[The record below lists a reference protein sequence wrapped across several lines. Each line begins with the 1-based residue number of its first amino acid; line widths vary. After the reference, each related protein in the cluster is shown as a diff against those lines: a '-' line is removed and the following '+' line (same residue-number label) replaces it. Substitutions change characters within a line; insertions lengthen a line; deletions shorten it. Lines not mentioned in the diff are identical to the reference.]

1 MNGTG
6 YDEGGLIGLLKILW
20 KRRWLIALG
29 TAGATVLLIVIVLLL
44 PKAYQSRAVV
54 SLSRIKR
61 IEQEGLLKGLEIPVY
76 RRYSD
81 IYRNL
86 GLFRKFLKM
95 KGSKEQWDLD
105 DQFFDG
111 HAKPIYAFDQKKPK
125 IKTTENSILGIEIKV
140 LDISPGKA
148 NEKAGLLGE
157 YIVTTILNMQIGEFI
172 ESIKSSAQAAVVKMK
187 RLIIQLELEI
197 KDLEEKDSLITHQI
211 LKIPGIAA
219 KTDRELVNAN
229 EKTEKYLSPRQQL
242 VAVKVSIKDNQIRI
256 NRYLREIKINQIKLG
271 YIDKV
276 SQFFPDSRDFLTKRG
291 LLETLIAEKDSF
303 FSGKEDEENKIAS
316 YIFSEQFLS
325 LQRRQ
330 NVIYKF
336 ISAPTLPQYH
346 FKPKRK
352 RIVIAGFFLV
362 FFVFVFLA
370 FLIEAWQR
378 NSNKKGSSITN
389 STSR

>member
-1 MNGTG
+1 MNESR

-20 KRRWLIALG
+20 KRRWLISLG
-29 TAGATVLLIVIVLLL
+29 TAGATVLLIIIALLL

-54 SLSRIKR
+54 SLSGIKR

-95 KGSKEQWDLD
+95 KGFKEQWDLD
-105 DQFFDG
+105 DQFFDS
-111 HAKPIYAFDQKKPK
+111 HAKPIYAFDQKKPR

-172 ESIKSSAQAAVVKMK
+172 ESIKSSSQAAIVKMK
-187 RLIIQLELEI
+187 RFIIQLDLEI
-197 KDLEEKDSLITHQI
+197 KDLEEKESLITDQL
-211 LKIPGIAA
+211 LKIPGLTT

-242 VAVKVSIKDNQIRI
+242 VAVKMSIKENQINI
-256 NRYLREIKINQIKLG
+256 NRYLRDIKINQIKLE
-271 YIDKV
+271 YIDKTV
-276 SQFFPDSRDFLTKRG
+276 QFLPDNQRFLANRG
-291 LLETLIAEKDSF
+291 LLDSLMAEKDSF

-316 YIFSEQFLS
+316 YIFAEQFLS
-325 LQRRQ
+325 FQKRQ

-336 ISAPTLPQYH
+336 ISGPTLPQNH
-346 FKPKRK
+346 FKPKRR
-352 RIVIAGFFLV
+352 RIVIAGFFLA
-362 FFVFVFLA
+362 FFILA
-370 FLIEAWQR
+370 FLVLLIEKWKYT
-378 NSNKKGSSITN
+378 KKNLLPPS
-389 STSR
+389 

>member
-1 MNGTG
+1 MNESR

-20 KRRWLIALG
+20 KRRWLISLG
-29 TAGATVLLIVIVLLL
+29 TAGATVLLIIIALLL

-54 SLSRIKR
+54 SLSGIKR

-95 KGSKEQWDLD
+95 KGFREQWDLD
-105 DQFFDG
+105 NQFFDS
-111 HAKPIYAFDQKKPK
+111 HAKPIYAFDQKKPR

-148 NEKAGLLGE
+148 NEKAGLLGD
-157 YIVTTILNMQIGEFI
+157 YILTTILNMQIGEFI
-172 ESIKSSAQAAVVKMK
+172 ESIKSSAQAAIVKMK
-187 RLIIQLELEI
+187 RFIIQLELEI
-197 KDLEEKDSLITHQI
+197 KDLEEKEFLITDQL

-242 VAVKVSIKDNQIRI
+242 VAAKVSIKDNQIQI
-256 NRYLREIKINQIKLG
+256 NRYLRDIKINQIKLS
-271 YIDKV
+271 YIDKI
-276 SQFFPDSRDFLTKRG
+276 SQFFPDNRDFLTNRD

-316 YIFSEQFLS
+316 YIFTEQFLR

-330 NVIYKF
+330 NVTYKF
-336 ISAPTLPQYH
+336 ISVPTLPQYH
-346 FKPKRK
+346 FKPKRR
-352 RIVIAGFFLV
+352 RIVIAGFFLA
-362 FFVFVFLA
+362 FFLFAFLA
-370 FLIEAWQR
+370 LLIEGWDR
-378 NSNKKGSSITN
+378 NKKRTTPGI
-389 STSR
+389 